1 MSLKHFLIRHLGL
14 YDLHSFG
21 FSHKVNILSEL
32 CRVITT
38 QIAAPQDVKL
48 TASNDDYYFVFE
60 DFLYQVGVSRASK
73 ASGLK

>member
-1 MSLKHFLIRHLGL
+1 ML
-14 YDLHSFG
+14 YTPLS
-21 FSHKVNILSEL
+21 SHTVNILSEP

-38 QIAAPQDVKL
+38 HIAAPQDVKL

-60 DFLYQVGVSRASK
+60 DFLYQVGVSRVFQ

>member
-21 FSHKVNILSEL
+21 FLHKVNILSEL